1 MKKSALI
8 LAVLA
13 AAAVMGYMGL
23 SRAGFLTPKS
33 AFEFQKGMC
42 YATWSK
48 GAFASDNSH
57 ESLKAAADIGTK
69 WIAVIPTWYQDKC
82 STNRIYST
90 DSSPSDASVIN
101 VINEAHSLG
110 MKVMLKP
117 HLDVIDTTEGAF
129 RGEIMCATDPEWE
142 AWFKNYR
149 DFIVHYARI
158 AEQTKCE
165 LFCIGTELTSVA
177 TIKENMWKTIIIPP
191 IKEAYKGQLT
201 YAANWHDEYQYVKFW
216 DMMDYVGIDA
226 YFPLSNEKTPTLE
239 EIKKG
244 WEPWIKEMEDFQK
257 TVNKPVIF
265 PEIGYCSANG
275 VTKKPW
281 EEAVGMQL
289 NMELQAD
296 CYRAAF
302 ELFWPKEWFYGT
314 YWWKWGTNK
323 KLGGIGNRSFTP
335 QNKPSQ
341 KVVAEWYSKPT
352 PERKM
357 Y

>member
-1 MKKSALI
+1 MKKIVPILLIIAL
-8 LAVLA
+8 VS
-13 AAAVMGYMGL
+13 VVGYMGL
-23 SRAGFLTPKS
+23 SKSGFFTPKPS
-33 AFEFQKGMC
+33 FEFQKGMC

-48 GAFASDNSH
+48 DAFASDSSR

-69 WIAVIPTWYQDKC
+69 WLAIIPTWYQDKC
-82 STNRIYST
+82 STNRIYPG
-90 DSSPSDASVIN
+90 DSSPSDASVIH

-110 MKVMLKP
+110 LKVMLKP
-117 HLDVIDTTEGAF
+117 HLDVVDTSEGAF
-129 RGEIMCATDPEWE
+129 RGEIMCSSDPEWE

-158 AEQTKCE
+158 AEETKCE

-177 TIKENMWKTIIIPP
+177 TVKENMWKTIVIPP
-191 IKEAYKGQLT
+191 IKEAYKGPLT

-226 YFPLSNEKTPTLE
+226 YFPLSDKKVPTLE

-244 WEPWIKEMEDFQK
+244 WEPWVKEMEDFQK
-257 TVNKPVIF
+257 TVNKPIIF
-265 PEIGYCSANG
+265 PEVGYCSADG
-275 VTKKPW
+275 VTKMPW
-281 EEAVGMQL
+281 EEAVGRPL

-296 CYRAAF
+296 CYRAVF

-323 KLGGIGNRSFTP
+323 KLGGSGNRSFTP
-335 QNKPSQ
+335 QNKPAQ
-341 KVVAEWYSKPT
+341 KVVAEWYLKPA
-352 PERKM
+352 PKREM